1 MKPTSETWN
10 QLDWVDM
17 LNATSSQASEDGA
30 SPCASQD
37 GQTTVLFGPDP
48 VRASLSARQ
57 AEEQGLLMSGTSGRT
72 GITSSASASLQSY
85 LANKLQAKTVSAGS
99 TLYKLTWK
107 QRDTPSQLK
116 ISALRASAHRT
127 SDSASGSS
135 GWPTPTVGNA
145 AGSQMAKDAST
156 TGRRE
161 NGSKATV
168 SLNAVSQAAGW
179 PTPQMRDFRSGG
191 EDRVGNPDRSNNL
204 NDFVLMSGWPTPAQT
219 DHKGGYEGGRIR
231 GGELS
236 TDRLDVTAQISGWQ
250 TPLVQDAK
258 GSWRSPQFI
267 GTGGLNAMEALAKG
281 PDHRTGPARLTAT
294 GEMLTGS
301 SAEMENGGQL
311 NPRFSGWLM
320 GYPTIW
326 CEAALSSQQ
335 PTRSRKT
342 KSGG

>member
-10 QLDWVDM
+10 QIDWVDM

-30 SPCASQD
+30 SHSGSQD

-48 VRASLSARQ
+48 ALASLSARQ
-57 AEEQGLLMSGTSGRT
+57 AEEQGNLMSGTSGRT
-72 GITSSASASLQSY
+72 GTTSSASASLQSF
-85 LANKLQAKTVSAGS
+85 LASRLQAKTASVGS

-116 ISALRASAHRT
+116 IFALRASALRT
-127 SDSASGSS
+127 SDNASGSS
-135 GWPTPTVGNA
+135 GWPTPMAGNPGKPGQYNPAGNTDSSRKTVALAGWPTPTVGNA

-161 NGSKATV
+161 DGSKATV

-179 PTPQMRDFRSGG
+179 PTPTSR
-191 EDRVGNPDRSNNL
+191 
-204 NDFVLMSGWPTPAQT
+204 
-219 DHKGGYEGGRIR
+219 DHKDGVECPNVPINALLGRA
-231 GGELS
+231 
-236 TDRLDVTAQISGWQ
+236 VW
-250 TPLVQDAK
+250 
-258 GSWRSPQFI
+258 
-267 GTGGLNAMEALAKG
+267 LA
-281 PDHRTGPARLTAT
+281 DGPARITAT
-294 GEMLTGS
+294 GQMLTGS
-301 SAEMENGGQL
+301 SAEMESGGQL